1 VVRRLVYAPP
11 GRSDASARSLPRME
25 SFSAQLRRT
34 ADPVWSA
41 QHEHAFV
48 RGIGDGTAGLDGF
61 KRYVRQDYVFLVEYA
76 RLLALGAARA
86 PDLATMRRFAD
97 LAQVILGEE
106 MDLHRAFA
114 RELGIGE
121 AELEAEAPLPVT
133 RAYTD
138 FLLRTAALGSFG
150 ELAAALLPCM
160 WGYAEIGARLAE
172 RPGGPADDRYAP
184 WVETYA
190 GPEFQALAAWCRGLV
205 DRLADE
211 AGDAERER
219 MRRAFVVS
227 SEHELAFWDVGLDR

>member
-1 VVRRLVYAPP
+1 
-11 GRSDASARSLPRME
+11 ME
-25 SFSAQLRRT
+25 SFSAELRRA
-34 ADPVWSA
+34 ADAVWTA
-41 QHEHAFV
+41 QHEHPFV
-48 RGIGDGTAGLDGF
+48 RAIGDGTAGLDGF

-97 LAQVILGEE
+97 LAQAILGEE
-106 MDLHRAFA
+106 MELHRAFA

-121 AELEAEAPLPVT
+121 AELEAEAPLAVT

-138 FLLRTAALGSFG
+138 FLLRTATLGSFA

-172 RPGGPADDRYAP
+172 RPDAPPDPRYAR
-184 WVETYA
+184 WIETYA

-205 DRLADE
+205 DRLAAE

-219 MRRAFVVS
+219 MRRAFLVC
-227 SEHELAFWDVGLDR
+227 SEHELAFWDVGLES